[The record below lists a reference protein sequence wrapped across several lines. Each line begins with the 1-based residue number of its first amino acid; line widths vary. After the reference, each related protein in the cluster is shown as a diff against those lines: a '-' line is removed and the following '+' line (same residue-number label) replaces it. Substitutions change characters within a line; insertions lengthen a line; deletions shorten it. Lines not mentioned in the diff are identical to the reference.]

1 MVQTQTILFTLFRWT
16 IWFIRT
22 ILFGTPQLPPPPH
35 LFGFFLEQP
44 IAFSLILFSFLQFKP
59 DKRTVCHDIVS
70 KLSINISLLSRLNGK
85 KKTAENVN
93 LIGTWFYS
101 VLCLVSSLQSPVFT
115 LYAISWLKSR
125 RNERREMCL

>member
-22 ILFGTPQLPPPPH
+22 IRFGTPQPPPPPSQ
-35 LFGFFLEQP
+35 LLGFFLEQP

-59 DKRTVCHDIVS
+59 DRRTVCHDIVS

-93 LIGTWFYS
+93 LIGNWFYS
-101 VLCLVSSLQSPVFT
+101 VLCLVSSHLSLPYMLFHG
-115 LYAISWLKSR
+115 
-125 RNERREMCL
+125 